1 MGGVKQSSYLQLIM
15 MMIVMCIRRILMILL
30 VKIGESMEGATLIVF
45 IEISPIC
52 RRRPHTTVIYISQII
67 GIWRNNETDIFL
79 VSCVSLSSIKYP
91 APNILLCIFT
101 LLSALFDLY
110 STLLKRLNISS
121 CYWSSVYKILS
132 NCIK

>member
-1 MGGVKQSSYLQLIM
+1 MGGVKRSSYLQLIM

-45 IEISPIC
+45 IGISPIC

-132 NCIK
+132 NYIK